1 MIFVL
6 GFLTGVAVLMLVA
19 LYLAAKD
26 AKPEHQ
32 AKQQSGFT
40 ATSVSTNGNAAYSL
54 EDELRILRNG
64 QTQIT
69 RH

>member
-19 LYLAAKD
+19 LYLEARD
-26 AKPEHQ
+26 AKPKAEPHQ
-32 AKQQSGFT
+32 FSAVSSGAYDVAAHFRQIFRELQ
-40 ATSVSTNGNAAYSL
+40 NA
-54 EDELRILRNG
+54 E
-64 QTQIT
+64 QKT